1 MKRRLTVAMIIAL
14 SAILICVGS
23 LFAAD
28 TSVSGDANF
37 SGLPVQGIDRVET
50 IVYGSP
56 QAGGLLPRLSQVERD
71 LFGRELPGSLTER
84 QQALQN
90 FVEDGTATQPS
101 LLFKVAVAEWVTFRR
116 TNPSRP
122 MTGRINALEKT
133 LEDQTQSGA
142 LTARLERVL
151 AKLLP
156 GGVAAENIQVP
167 AHTVMKAKFIQTL
180 TVRNVKKGDVIEL
193 ELNED
198 CILNGVLAAP
208 AGNRIFAEVTKVK
221 MPRSFGRPSEIGVE
235 FRNVEALDGHMAAV
249 YIGPAAKKA
258 MEIDSA
264 AVGAGAASLFGAVLI
279 GPVGLAGGFLVR
291 GSDKQI
297 PEGTLAYVETTEQ
310 AGVLGF
316 QIPTSMN
323 AVEPSTLAPQGAVP
337 QNPPN

>member
-1 MKRRLTVAMIIAL
+1 MKKHLIIVLLIAL
-14 SAILICVGS
+14 SAVLVGADS
-23 LFAAD
+23 LLAAD
-28 TSVSGDANF
+28 SSTSGDSSL

-56 QAGGLLPRLSQVERD
+56 QAGGLLPRLSRVERD

-90 FVEDGTATQPS
+90 FVEDGTATLPS
-101 LLFKVAVAEWVTFRR
+101 LLFKTAVAEWVTFRK
-116 TNPSRP
+116 TSPSRP
-122 MTGRINALEKT
+122 MTTRINELEKT
-133 LEDQTQSGA
+133 LEDQIQSGA

-156 GGVAAENIQVP
+156 GGVTAENVQVP
-167 AHTVMKAKFIQTL
+167 AHTVMKAKFLKTL
-180 TVRNVKKGDVIEL
+180 TVRNVKKGDLLEL

-198 CILNGVLAAP
+198 CILNGILAAP

-235 FRNVEALDGHMAAV
+235 FQNVEALDGHMAAV

-258 MEIDSA
+258 MEIDSG

-316 QIPTSMN
+316 QVPTTMN
-323 AVEPSTLAPQGAVP
+323 VVEPSTLAPQGAVP

>member
-1 MKRRLTVAMIIAL
+1 MKQRLAVALIITASL
-14 SAILICVGS
+14 LLLCAGP

-28 TSVSGDANF
+28 GEPQDADAA
-37 SGLPVQGIDRVET
+37 GTPIQGIDRVET
-50 IVYGSP
+50 IVYGASQP
-56 QAGGLLPRLSQVERD
+56 GGLLPRLSQVEKD

-84 QQALQN
+84 QQALQS
-90 FVEDGTATQPS
+90 FVEDGTPTQPS
-101 LLFKVAVAEWVTFRR
+101 LLFKMGVAEWVTLRR

-122 MTGRINALEKT
+122 MTERVNTLEKT
-133 LEDQTQSGA
+133 LEDQYQSGA
-142 LTARLERVL
+142 LSARLERIL

-156 GGVAAENIQVP
+156 GGVAAANVQVP
-167 AHTVMKAKFIQTL
+167 AHTVLKAKFLQTL

-198 CILNGVLAAP
+198 CIVGGALAAP
-208 AGNRIFAEVTKVK
+208 TGNRIFAEVTKVK

-235 FRNVEALDGHMAAV
+235 FKTVEALDGHMAAV
-249 YIGPAAKKA
+249 YIGPAAKRA

-264 AVGAGAASLFGAVLI
+264 AVGAGAASIFGAVLI

-316 QIPTSMN
+316 QVPTTMN
-323 AVEPSTLAPQGAVP
+323 NVVEPEALAPQGAAP
-337 QNPPN
+337 QNLSN

>member
-1 MKRRLTVAMIIAL
+1 MKRLIVAMTL
-14 SAILICVGS
+14 SVFAVLFCS
-23 LFAAD
+23 SALFAAD
-28 TSVSGDANF
+28 SAASKDLSPSGTALQ
-37 SGLPVQGIDRVET
+37 GLDRVET
-50 IVYGSP
+50 IVYGSS
-56 QAGGLLPRLSQVERD
+56 QTGGLLPRLSKVETD

-101 LLFKVAVAEWVTFRR
+101 LLFKMGVAEWVTLRR
-116 TNPSRP
+116 THPSKP
-122 MTGRINALEKT
+122 MIDRISFLEKT
-133 LEDQTQSGA
+133 LEDQIQAGA
-142 LTARLERVL
+142 LSARLERVL

-156 GGVAAENIQVP
+156 SGVAAMNVQVP
-167 AHTVMKAKFIQTL
+167 AHTVLKAKFLQTL
-180 TVRNVKKGDVIEL
+180 TVRNVKKGDLIEL

-198 CILNGVLAAP
+198 CIINGILAAP
-208 AGNRIFAEVTKVK
+208 TGNRIFAEVTKVK

-235 FRNVEALDGHMAAV
+235 FQNVEALDGHMAAV

-264 AVGAGAASLFGAVLI
+264 AVGAGAASLVGAVLI

-297 PEGTLAYVETTEQ
+297 PEGTLVYVETTEQ
-310 AGVLGF
+310 TGVLGF
-316 QIPTSMN
+316 QVPTTMN
-323 AVEPSTLAPQGAVP
+323 NVVDPATLAPQGTIP